1 MNDAWIAAI
10 IFLFTYAIIVS
21 ERVPRTTAA
30 LAGGLLMIL
39 MGILPQ
45 EEAFHAVDLNVLFL
59 LTGMMVIAHLMSETG
74 LFQWLAVQTV
84 RLSKGQ
90 PVQVMVL
97 IALITAIASA
107 FLDNVT
113 VVVLIAPVTLYVA
126 STLGVSPIP
135 FLITEVMASNIGGA
149 TTLIG
154 DPPNILIASRA
165 NIDFLQFL
173 LNMAP
178 PALLSLLAYMGI
190 MVIQFRHAL
199 TVPPERQHMLMR
211 LKTEGL
217 ITNPTLLGQT
227 LAVLAL
233 VIVGFLL
240 HSVIHLEPAT
250 IALSGATLLLL
261 WTKRDP
267 HAIFQHVE
275 WATLMFFVGLFMA
288 VEGLVVTG
296 VIEHVAHVLVRL
308 TAGNV
313 RITTLFILWFS
324 ALASGI
330 VDNIP
335 YTATMLPIVET
346 LGNVMPTRPLWWALA
361 LGADLGGNLTL
372 VGASANVV
380 VASIAERSGHK
391 LTFGEFLRYGL
402 ATVTVSLLISSVWL
416 WFMYLS

>member
-1 MNDAWIAAI
+1 MSDAWVAAI
-10 IFLFTYAIIVS
+10 IFLFTYAVIVS

-30 LAGGLLMIL
+30 LAGGMLMIL
-39 MGILPQ
+39 AGVLPQ
-45 EEAFHAVDLNVLFL
+45 HAAFHAVDLNVLFL

-74 LFQWLAVQTV
+74 LFQWLAVHTV
-84 RLSKGQ
+84 RLSQGH
-90 PVQVMVL
+90 PVKVMVL
-97 IALITAIASA
+97 ISFITAIASA

-126 STLGVSPIP
+126 NTLGVTPIP

-149 TTLIG
+149 MTLIG

-165 NIDFLQFL
+165 HIDFVQFL

-178 PALLSLLAYMGI
+178 PAFVSLLTYLGI
-190 MVIQFRHAL
+190 MVIQFRRTL
-199 TVPPERQHMLMR
+199 TVPAERQHMLMR
-211 LKTEGL
+211 LRTEGL
-217 ITNPTLLGQT
+217 ITHPTLLFQT

-267 HAIFQHVE
+267 HTIFQHVE
-275 WATLMFFVGLFMA
+275 WATLMFFVGLFIA

-296 VIEHVAHVLVRL
+296 VIDRVARALIQL

-313 RITTLFILWFS
+313 RVTTFFILWFS

-346 LGNVMPTRPLWWALA
+346 LGEVMPSRPLWWALA

-391 LTFGEFLRYGL
+391 VTFGEFLRYGL
-402 ATVTVSLLISSVWL
+402 ATVLASLLISSVWL
-416 WFMYLS
+416 WLVYLR